1 MGVNCVQILEKTSFS
16 LTCIYLSIGTK
27 VSHRI
32 SEFINGY
39 IQMYMKKDYYESRKD
54 FLKLREAFL
63 ESRKAFLKSREGS
76 SNANE
81 HITGFLFDDLVMRDI
96 LSYLPPG
103 YERPSHSNT
112 GGKKHNKKSRKTRKS
127 KTFKNIK

>member
-1 MGVNCVQILEKTSFS
+1 MCDPDVTFKMVTDHSGKFHQISIDDVIVGDLVYMIEPEHPRMGVNCVQILEKTSFS

-54 FLKLREAFL
+54 FLK
-63 ESRKAFLKSREGS
+63 SRE
-76 SNANE
+76 
-81 HITGFLFDDLVMRDI
+81 
-96 LSYLPPG
+96 
-103 YERPSHSNT
+103 
-112 GGKKHNKKSRKTRKS
+112 
-127 KTFKNIK
+127 